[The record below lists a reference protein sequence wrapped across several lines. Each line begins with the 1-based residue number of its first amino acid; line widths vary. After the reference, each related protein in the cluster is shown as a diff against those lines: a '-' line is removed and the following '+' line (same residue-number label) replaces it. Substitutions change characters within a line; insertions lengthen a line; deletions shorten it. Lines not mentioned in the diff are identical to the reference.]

1 MLDHIFA
8 VFGEAHAFI
17 ISGEPAGYGWLL
29 GIGLLLLRN
38 GIVCNLGPHQSD
50 YPIRPASIF
59 KSHRENQSFR
69 CVSGN
74 GLYSGN
80 GSSYCL

>member
-17 ISGEPAGYGWLL
+17 ISGELRRLWLVARHWPASF
-29 GIGLLLLRN
+29 LRN
-38 GIVCNLGPHQSD
+38 GIVCNLGPYQSD

-59 KSHRENQSFR
+59 KSHREN
-69 CVSGN
+69 
-74 GLYSGN
+74 
-80 GSSYCL
+80 